1 MKTYYNKTPTSN
13 MTPEEQREQFILSLA
28 DVLRKTPFTFEFQ
41 VRKKPKGIKI
51 IYQVTQEHLDAIVRN
66 AKEMKK

>member
-1 MKTYYNKTPTSN
+1 
-13 MTPEEQREQFILSLA
+13 MTIEEKREQLILSLA

-51 IYQVTQEHLDAIVRN
+51 IYQVTQEHLDAMIQN
-66 AKEMKK
+66 AKAKEE